1 MENTS
6 QITFEKIF
14 ETLKKRIWWIL
25 IIAVIVG
32 CGAAVYGALFIQDSY
47 TCKLVYR
54 IGVPSEMTSGEINQ
68 LEYQVKT
75 SIQTLQTRRV
85 MTKVVTEAG
94 GIWNLNKEPKE
105 PAVQEMMN
113 ATKFAGDET
122 TGSFSISVSSTDPK
136 AAYKMVQN
144 FHKLL
149 TDDEYVVNELGLKK
163 MYPVVEP
170 EEGLPTSPSNGS
182 RTVKYGALGAILGA
196 VLAGVFFLLRAVM
209 DVTIRSE
216 KDLRECSALP
226 ILGTLPYYEGAVES
240 GEQLLKKADK

>member
-32 CGAAVYGALFIQDSY
+32 CGTAVYGALFIQDSY

-68 LEYQVKT
+68 LDYQVKT

-85 MTKVVTEAG
+85 MAKVVDKAYIVTE
-94 GIWNLNKEPKE
+94 NKE

-122 TGSFSISVSSTDPK
+122 TGSFSISVSSTNPK
-136 AAYKMVQN
+136 AAYLMVVH

-170 EEGLPTSPSNGS
+170 EEGPPTSPSNGS
-182 RTVKYGALGAILGA
+182 RTVKYGALGALLGA

-226 ILGTLPYYEGAVES
+226 ILGTLPYYEGTVES
-240 GEQLLKKADK
+240 GEQLLKKANK

>member
-1 MENTS
+1 M
-6 QITFEKIF
+6 
-14 ETLKKRIWWIL
+14 
-25 IIAVIVG
+25 
-32 CGAAVYGALFIQDSY
+32 
-47 TCKLVYR
+47 
-54 IGVPSEMTSGEINQ
+54 
-68 LEYQVKT
+68 
-75 SIQTLQTRRV
+75 
-85 MTKVVTEAG
+85 
-94 GIWNLNKEPKE
+94 
-105 PAVQEMMN
+105 QEMMN
-113 ATKFAGDET
+113 ATEFAGDET
-122 TGSFSISVSSTDPK
+122 TGSFSISVSSTNPEV
-136 AAYKMVQN
+136 AYRMVRA

-149 TDDEYVVNELGLKK
+149 TDDEYVVNELELKK

-170 EEGLPTSPSNGS
+170 EEKAPTSPSNGS

>member
-1 MENTS
+1 MGNTS
-6 QITFEKIF
+6 QLTFEKIF

-25 IIAVIVG
+25 IVAVIFG
-32 CGAAVYGALFIQDSY
+32 CGTAVYGALFIQDSY

-54 IGVPSEMTSGEINQ
+54 IGVPSEMTSDEINQ
-68 LEYQVKT
+68 LDYQVKT

-85 MTKVVTEAG
+85 MAKVVAEAKIVTSNG
-94 GIWNLNKEPKE
+94 T
-105 PAVQEMMN
+105 PAVQEMTS
-113 ATKFAGDET
+113 ATKFVGDET
-122 TGSFSISVSSTDPK
+122 TGSFSISVSSTNPEV
-136 AAYKMVQN
+136 AHKMVLA

-149 TDDEYVVNELGLKK
+149 TDDEYVVNELELKK

-170 EEGLPTSPSNGS
+170 EEKAPTSPSNGS

>member
-32 CGAAVYGALFIQDSY
+32 CGTAVYGALFIKDTY

-68 LEYQVKT
+68 LDYQVKT

-85 MTKVVTEAG
+85 MAKVVAEARIVTSNG
-94 GIWNLNKEPKE
+94 T
-105 PAVQEMMN
+105 PAVQEMTS
-113 ATKFAGDET
+113 ATKFVGDET
-122 TGSFSISVSSTDPK
+122 TGSFSISVSSTNPEV
-136 AAYKMVQN
+136 AHKMVLA

-149 TDDEYVVNELGLKK
+149 TDDEYVVNELELKK

-170 EEGLPTSPSNGS
+170 EGLPTSPSNGS

>member
-32 CGAAVYGALFIQDSY
+32 CGAAVYGALFIKDTY

-85 MTKVVTEAG
+85 MTKVVTEARIVTSNG
-94 GIWNLNKEPKE
+94 T

-122 TGSFSISVSSTDPK
+122 TGSFSISVSSTNPEV
-136 AAYKMVQN
+136 AHKMVLA

-149 TDDEYVVNELGLKK
+149 TDDEYVVNELELKK

-170 EEGLPTSPSNGS
+170 DGLPTSPSNGS
-182 RTVKYGALGAILGA
+182 RTAKYGALGALLGA

-226 ILGTLPYYEGAVES
+226 ILGTLPYYEGTVES
-240 GEQLLKKADK
+240 GEQLLKKANK

>member
-1 MENTS
+1 MGNTS
-6 QITFEKIF
+6 QLTFEKIF

-25 IIAVIVG
+25 IVAVIFG
-32 CGAAVYGALFIQDSY
+32 CGTAVYGALFIQDSY

-68 LEYQVKT
+68 LDYQVKT

-85 MTKVVTEAG
+85 MTKVVTEARIVTSNG
-94 GIWNLNKEPKE
+94 T

-122 TGSFSISVSSTDPK
+122 TGSFSISVSSTNPEV
-136 AAYKMVQN
+136 AHKMVLA

-149 TDDEYVVNELGLKK
+149 TDDEYVVNELELKK

-170 EEGLPTSPSNGS
+170 EGLPTSPSNGS
-182 RTVKYGALGAILGA
+182 RTAKYGALGALLGA

-226 ILGTLPYYEGAVES
+226 ILGTLPYYEGTVES

>member
-32 CGAAVYGALFIQDSY
+32 CGTAVYGALFIKDTY

-68 LEYQVKT
+68 LDYQVKT

-85 MTKVVTEAG
+85 MTKVVTEARIVTSNG
-94 GIWNLNKEPKE
+94 T

-113 ATKFAGDET
+113 ATEFAGDET
-122 TGSFSISVSSTDPK
+122 TGSFSISVSSTNPEV
-136 AAYKMVQN
+136 AHKMVLA

-149 TDDEYVVNELGLKK
+149 TDDEYVVNELELKK

-170 EEGLPTSPSNGS
+170 EEGPPTSPSNGS
-182 RTVKYGALGAILGA
+182 RTVKYGALGALLGA
-196 VLAGVFFLLRAVM
+196 VLAGGFFLLRAVM

-226 ILGTLPYYEGAVES
+226 ILGTLPYYEGTVES

>member
-32 CGAAVYGALFIQDSY
+32 CGAAVYGALFIKDTY

-85 MTKVVTEAG
+85 MTKVVTEAHIVIEKDG
-94 GIWNLNKEPKE
+94 P

-122 TGSFSISVSSTDPK
+122 TGSFSISVSSTNPK
-136 AAYKMVQN
+136 VAYLMVVH

-170 EEGLPTSPSNGS
+170 DGLPTSPSNGS

>member
-32 CGAAVYGALFIQDSY
+32 CGAAVYGALFIKDTY

-68 LEYQVKT
+68 LDYQVKT

-85 MTKVVTEAG
+85 MAKVVAEARIVTSNG
-94 GIWNLNKEPKE
+94 T
-105 PAVQEMMN
+105 PAVQEMTS

-122 TGSFSISVSSTDPK
+122 TGSFSISVSSTNPEV
-136 AAYKMVQN
+136 AHKMVLA

-149 TDDEYVVNELGLKK
+149 TDDEYVVNELELKK

-170 EEGLPTSPSNGS
+170 EGLPTSPSNGS

-226 ILGTLPYYEGAVES
+226 ILGTLPYYEGTVES

>member
-1 MENTS
+1 MGNTS
-6 QITFEKIF
+6 QLTFEKIF

-25 IIAVIVG
+25 IVAVIFG
-32 CGAAVYGALFIQDSY
+32 CGTAVYGALFIQDSY

-68 LEYQVKT
+68 LDYQVKT

-85 MTKVVTEAG
+85 MTKVVTEARIVIEKG
-94 GIWNLNKEPKE
+94 GP

-113 ATKFAGDET
+113 ATEFAGDET
-122 TGSFSISVSSTDPK
+122 TGSFSISVSSTNPEV
-136 AAYKMVQN
+136 AYKMVRA

-149 TDDEYVVNELGLKK
+149 TDDEYVVNELELKK

-170 EEGLPTSPSNGS
+170 EEKAPTSPSNGS
-182 RTVKYGALGAILGA
+182 RTVKYGALGALLGA

>member
-32 CGAAVYGALFIQDSY
+32 CGTAVYGALFIKDTY

-68 LEYQVKT
+68 LDYQVKT

-85 MTKVVTEAG
+85 MTKVARIVTSNG
-94 GIWNLNKEPKE
+94 T

-122 TGSFSISVSSTDPK
+122 TGSFSISVSSTNPEV
-136 AAYKMVQN
+136 AHKMVLA

-149 TDDEYVVNELGLKK
+149 TDDEYVVNELELKK

-170 EEGLPTSPSNGS
+170 EGLPTSPSNGS
-182 RTVKYGALGAILGA
+182 RTAKYGALGALLGA

-226 ILGTLPYYEGAVES
+226 ILGTLPYYEGTVES

>member
-32 CGAAVYGALFIQDSY
+32 CGAAVYGALFIKDTY

-68 LEYQVKT
+68 LDYQVKT

-85 MTKVVTEAG
+85 MTKVVTEARIVTSNG
-94 GIWNLNKEPKE
+94 T

-122 TGSFSISVSSTDPK
+122 TGSFSISVSSTNPEV
-136 AAYKMVQN
+136 AHKMVLA

-149 TDDEYVVNELGLKK
+149 TDDEYVVNELELKK

-170 EEGLPTSPSNGS
+170 DGLPTSPSNGS
-182 RTVKYGALGAILGA
+182 RTAKYGALGALLGA

-226 ILGTLPYYEGAVES
+226 ILGTLPYYEGTVES

>member
-32 CGAAVYGALFIQDSY
+32 CGAAVYGALFIKDTY

-68 LEYQVKT
+68 LDYQVKT

-85 MTKVVTEAG
+85 MTKVVTEARIVTSNG
-94 GIWNLNKEPKE
+94 T
-105 PAVQEMMN
+105 PAVQEMTS
-113 ATKFAGDET
+113 ATKFVGDET
-122 TGSFSISVSSTDPK
+122 TGSFSISVSSTNPEV
-136 AAYKMVQN
+136 AHKMVLA

-149 TDDEYVVNELGLKK
+149 TDDEYVVNELELKK

-170 EEGLPTSPSNGS
+170 EGLPTSPSNGS

-226 ILGTLPYYEGAVES
+226 ILGTLPYYEGTMES

>member
-1 MENTS
+1 MGNTS
-6 QITFEKIF
+6 QLTFEKIF

-68 LEYQVKT
+68 LDYQVKT
-75 SIQTLQTRRV
+75 SIQTLQTRGV

-94 GIWNLNKEPKE
+94 IVIEKGGP

-122 TGSFSISVSSTDPK
+122 TGSFSISVSSTNPEV
-136 AAYKMVQN
+136 AHRMVLA

-149 TDDEYVVNELGLKK
+149 TDDEYVVNELELKK

-170 EEGLPTSPSNGS
+170 EEKAPTSPSNGS

>member
-32 CGAAVYGALFIQDSY
+32 CGTAVYGALFIQDSY

-68 LEYQVKT
+68 LDYQVKT
-75 SIQTLQTRRV
+75 SIQTLQTQRV
-85 MTKVVTEAG
+85 MTKVVTKAG
-94 GIWNLNKEPKE
+94 IVIEKDGS

-122 TGSFSISVSSTDPK
+122 TGSFSISVSSTNPK
-136 AAYKMVQN
+136 AAYLMVVH

-170 EEGLPTSPSNGS
+170 DGLPTSPSNGS
-182 RTVKYGALGAILGA
+182 RTAKYGALGAILGA

-226 ILGTLPYYEGAVES
+226 ILGTLPYYEGTVES
-240 GEQLLKKADK
+240 GDQLLKKADK

>member
-32 CGAAVYGALFIQDSY
+32 CGAAVYGALFIKDTY

-85 MTKVVTEAG
+85 MTKVVTEAHIVIEKDG
-94 GIWNLNKEPKE
+94 P

-122 TGSFSISVSSTDPK
+122 TGSFSISVSSTNPK
-136 AAYKMVQN
+136 VAYLMVQN

-226 ILGTLPYYEGAVES
+226 ILGTLPYYERTVES

>member
-1 MENTS
+1 MGNTS
-6 QITFEKIF
+6 QLTFEKIF

-25 IIAVIVG
+25 IVAVIFG
-32 CGAAVYGALFIQDSY
+32 CGTAVYGALFIQDSY

-68 LEYQVKT
+68 LDYQVKT

-94 GIWNLNKEPKE
+94 IKLNGT
-105 PAVQEMMN
+105 PAVQEMTS

-122 TGSFSISVSSTDPK
+122 TGSFSISVSSTNPE
-136 AAYKMVQN
+136 AAHRMVLT

-149 TDDEYVVNELGLKK
+149 TDDEYVVNELKLKK

-170 EEGLPTSPSNGS
+170 EEKAPTSPSNGS

>member
-1 MENTS
+1 MGNTS
-6 QITFEKIF
+6 QLTFEKIF

-25 IIAVIVG
+25 IVAVIFG
-32 CGAAVYGALFIQDSY
+32 CGTAVYGALFIQDSY

-68 LEYQVKT
+68 LDYQVKT

-94 GIWNLNKEPKE
+94 IVIEKGGP

-113 ATKFAGDET
+113 ATEFAGDET
-122 TGSFSISVSSTDPK
+122 TGSFSISVSGTNPEV
-136 AAYKMVQN
+136 AYRMVRA

-149 TDDEYVVNELGLKK
+149 TDDEYVVNELELKK

-170 EEGLPTSPSNGS
+170 EEKAPTSPSNGS

>member
-32 CGAAVYGALFIQDSY
+32 CGTAVYGALFIKDTY

-68 LEYQVKT
+68 LDYQVKT

-85 MTKVVTEAG
+85 MTKVVTEAR
-94 GIWNLNKEPKE
+94 IVTSNET

-113 ATKFAGDET
+113 ATEFAGDET
-122 TGSFSISVSSTDPK
+122 TGSFSISVSSTNPEV
-136 AAYKMVQN
+136 AHKMVLA

-149 TDDEYVVNELGLKK
+149 TDDEYVVNELELKK

-170 EEGLPTSPSNGS
+170 EEKSPTSPSNGS

-226 ILGTLPYYEGAVES
+226 ILGTLPYYEGTVES

>member
-32 CGAAVYGALFIQDSY
+32 CGAAVYGALFIKDTY

-68 LEYQVKT
+68 LDYQVKT

-85 MTKVVTEAG
+85 MTKVVTEARIVTSNG
-94 GIWNLNKEPKE
+94 T

-122 TGSFSISVSSTDPK
+122 TGSFSISVSSTNPEV
-136 AAYKMVQN
+136 AHKMVLA

-149 TDDEYVVNELGLKK
+149 TDDEYVVNELELKK

-170 EEGLPTSPSNGS
+170 DGLPTSPSNGS
-182 RTVKYGALGAILGA
+182 RTVKYGVLGALLGA

-226 ILGTLPYYEGAVES
+226 ILGTLPYYEGTVES
-240 GEQLLKKADK
+240 GEQLLKKANK

>member
-32 CGAAVYGALFIQDSY
+32 CGAAVYGALFIKDTY

-68 LEYQVKT
+68 LDYQVKT

-85 MTKVVTEAG
+85 MTKVVTEARIVTSNG
-94 GIWNLNKEPKE
+94 T

-122 TGSFSISVSSTDPK
+122 TGSFSISVSSTNPEV
-136 AAYKMVQN
+136 AHKMVLA

-149 TDDEYVVNELGLKK
+149 TDDEYVVNELELKK

-170 EEGLPTSPSNGS
+170 DGLPTSPSNGS
-182 RTVKYGALGAILGA
+182 RTAKYGALGALLGA

>member
-32 CGAAVYGALFIQDSY
+32 CGAAVYGALFIKDTY

-68 LEYQVKT
+68 LDYQVKT

-85 MTKVVTEAG
+85 MTKVVTEARIVTSNG
-94 GIWNLNKEPKE
+94 T

-122 TGSFSISVSSTDPK
+122 TGSFSISVSSTNPEV
-136 AAYKMVQN
+136 AHKMVLA

-149 TDDEYVVNELGLKK
+149 TDDESVVNELELKK

-170 EEGLPTSPSNGS
+170 DGLPTSPSNGS
-182 RTVKYGALGAILGA
+182 RTAKYGALGALLGA

-226 ILGTLPYYEGAVES
+226 ILGTLPYYEGTMES

>member
-1 MENTS
+1 MGNTS
-6 QITFEKIF
+6 QLTFEKIF

-32 CGAAVYGALFIQDSY
+32 CGAAVYGALFIQDSC

-68 LEYQVKT
+68 LDYQVKT

-94 GIWNLNKEPKE
+94 IVIEKGGP

-122 TGSFSISVSSTDPK
+122 TGSFSISVSSTNPEV
-136 AAYKMVQN
+136 AHRMVLA

-149 TDDEYVVNELGLKK
+149 TDDEYVVNELELKK

-170 EEGLPTSPSNGS
+170 EEKAPTSPSNGS

>member
-32 CGAAVYGALFIQDSY
+32 CGTAVYGALFIQDSY

-68 LEYQVKT
+68 LDYQVKT

-85 MTKVVTEAG
+85 MTKVVTEGG

-122 TGSFSISVSSTDPK
+122 TGSFSISVSSTNPEV
-136 AAYKMVQN
+136 AYKMVVN

-149 TDDEYVVNELGLKK
+149 TDDEYVVNELELKK

-170 EEGLPTSPSNGS
+170 EEGPPTSPSNGS
-182 RTVKYGALGAILGA
+182 RTVKYGALGALLGA
-196 VLAGVFFLLRAVM
+196 VLAGGFFLLRAVM

-226 ILGTLPYYEGAVES
+226 ILGTLPYYEGTVES

>member
-1 MENTS
+1 MGNTS
-6 QITFEKIF
+6 QLTFEKIF

-25 IIAVIVG
+25 IVAVIFG
-32 CGAAVYGALFIQDSY
+32 CGTAVYGALFIQDSY

-68 LEYQVKT
+68 LDYQVKT

-94 GIWNLNKEPKE
+94 IVIEKGGP

-113 ATKFAGDET
+113 ATEFAGDET
-122 TGSFSISVSSTDPK
+122 TGSFSSSVSGTNPEV
-136 AAYKMVQN
+136 AYRMVRA

-149 TDDEYVVNELGLKK
+149 TDDEYVVNELELKK

-170 EEGLPTSPSNGS
+170 EEKAPTSPSNGS

>member
-32 CGAAVYGALFIQDSY
+32 CGTAVYGALFIKDTY

-68 LEYQVKT
+68 LDYQVKT

-85 MTKVVTEAG
+85 MAKVVAEARIVTSNG
-94 GIWNLNKEPKE
+94 T

-122 TGSFSISVSSTDPK
+122 TGSFSISVSSTNPEV
-136 AAYKMVQN
+136 AHKMVLA

-149 TDDEYVVNELGLKK
+149 TDDEYVVNELELKK

-170 EEGLPTSPSNGS
+170 EGLPTSPSNGS
-182 RTVKYGALGAILGA
+182 RTAKYGALGALLGA

-226 ILGTLPYYEGAVES
+226 ILGTLPYYEGTMES

>member
-1 MENTS
+1 MGNTS
-6 QITFEKIF
+6 QLTFEKIF

-25 IIAVIVG
+25 IVAVIFG
-32 CGAAVYGALFIQDSY
+32 CGTAVYGALFIQDSY

-122 TGSFSISVSSTDPK
+122 TGSFSISVSSTNPE
-136 AAYKMVQN
+136 AAYKMVVN

-170 EEGLPTSPSNGS
+170 EEGPPTSPSNGS
-182 RTVKYGALGAILGA
+182 RTVKYGALGALLGA

>member
-32 CGAAVYGALFIQDSY
+32 CGAAVYGALFIKDTY

-68 LEYQVKT
+68 LDYQVKT

-85 MTKVVTEAG
+85 MTKVVTEARIVTSNG
-94 GIWNLNKEPKE
+94 T

-122 TGSFSISVSSTDPK
+122 TGSFSISVSSTNSEV
-136 AAYKMVQN
+136 AHKMVLA

-149 TDDEYVVNELGLKK
+149 TDDEYVVNELELKK

-170 EEGLPTSPSNGS
+170 EGLPTSPSNGS
-182 RTVKYGALGAILGA
+182 RTSKYGALGAFLGA

-216 KDLRECSALP
+216 KDLRECSTLP

>member
-1 MENTS
+1 MGNTS
-6 QITFEKIF
+6 QLTFEKIF

-25 IIAVIVG
+25 IVAVIFG
-32 CGAAVYGALFIQDSY
+32 CGTAVYGALFIQDSY

-68 LEYQVKT
+68 LDYQVKT

-85 MTKVVTEAG
+85 MAKVVAEAKIVTSNG
-94 GIWNLNKEPKE
+94 T
-105 PAVQEMMN
+105 PAVQEMTS
-113 ATKFAGDET
+113 ATKFVGDET
-122 TGSFSISVSSTDPK
+122 TGSFSISVSSTNPEV
-136 AAYKMVQN
+136 AHKMVLA

-149 TDDEYVVNELGLKK
+149 TDDEYVVNELELKK

-170 EEGLPTSPSNGS
+170 EEKAPISPSNGS

-226 ILGTLPYYEGAVES
+226 ILGTLPNYEGAVES

>member
-32 CGAAVYGALFIQDSY
+32 CGTAVYGALFIKDTY

-68 LEYQVKT
+68 LDYQVKT

-85 MTKVVTEAG
+85 MTKVVTEARIVTSNG
-94 GIWNLNKEPKE
+94 T

-122 TGSFSISVSSTDPK
+122 TGSFSISVSSTNPEV
-136 AAYKMVQN
+136 AHKMVLA

-149 TDDEYVVNELGLKK
+149 TDDEYVVNELELKK

-170 EEGLPTSPSNGS
+170 DGLPTSPSNGS

-216 KDLRECSALP
+216 KDLRECSTLP
-226 ILGTLPYYEGAVES
+226 ILGTLPYYEGTVES
-240 GEQLLKKADK
+240 GEQLLKKANK

>member
-32 CGAAVYGALFIQDSY
+32 CGAAVYGALFIKDTY

-68 LEYQVKT
+68 LDYQVKT

-85 MTKVVTEAG
+85 MTKVVTEARIVTSNG
-94 GIWNLNKEPKE
+94 T

-122 TGSFSISVSSTDPK
+122 TGSFSISVSSTNSEV
-136 AAYKMVQN
+136 AHKMVLA

-149 TDDEYVVNELGLKK
+149 TDDEYVVNELELKK

-170 EEGLPTSPSNGS
+170 EGLPTSPSNGS
-182 RTVKYGALGAILGA
+182 RTAKYGALGAFLGA

-216 KDLRECSALP
+216 KDLRECSTLP

>member
-32 CGAAVYGALFIQDSY
+32 CGAAVYGALFIKDTY

-54 IGVPSEMTSGEINQ
+54 IGVPSKMTSGEINQ
-68 LEYQVKT
+68 LDYQVKT

-85 MTKVVTEAG
+85 MTKVVTEAR
-94 GIWNLNKEPKE
+94 IVTSNET

-122 TGSFSISVSSTDPK
+122 TGSFSISVSSTNPEV
-136 AAYKMVQN
+136 AHKMVLA

-149 TDDEYVVNELGLKK
+149 TDDEYVVNELELKK

-170 EEGLPTSPSNGS
+170 EEKAPTSPSNGS
-182 RTVKYGALGAILGA
+182 RTAKYGALGAFLGA

-226 ILGTLPYYEGAVES
+226 ILGTLPYYEGTMES

>member
-32 CGAAVYGALFIQDSY
+32 CGAAVYGALFIKDTY

-68 LEYQVKT
+68 LDYQVKT

-94 GIWNLNKEPKE
+94 IWTLYKEHKE

-122 TGSFSISVSSTDPK
+122 TGSFSISVSSTNPEV
-136 AAYKMVQN
+136 AHKMVLA

-149 TDDEYVVNELGLKK
+149 TDDEYVVNELELKK

-170 EEGLPTSPSNGS
+170 EEKAPTSPSNGS
-182 RTVKYGALGAILGA
+182 RTAKYGALGALLGA

>member
-32 CGAAVYGALFIQDSY
+32 CGAAVYGALFIKDTY

-68 LEYQVKT
+68 LDYQVKT

-85 MTKVVTEAG
+85 MTKVVTEARIVIEKDG
-94 GIWNLNKEPKE
+94 P

-122 TGSFSISVSSTDPK
+122 TGSFSISVSSTNPK
-136 AAYKMVQN
+136 AAYLMVVH

-170 EEGLPTSPSNGS
+170 DGLPTSPSNGS
-182 RTVKYGALGAILGA
+182 RTVKYGALGALLGA
-196 VLAGVFFLLRAVM
+196 VLAGGFFLLRAVM

-226 ILGTLPYYEGAVES
+226 ILGTLPYYEGTVES

>member
-32 CGAAVYGALFIQDSY
+32 CGAAVYGALFIKDTY

-68 LEYQVKT
+68 LDYQVKT

-85 MTKVVTEAG
+85 MAKVVAEARIVTSNG
-94 GIWNLNKEPKE
+94 T
-105 PAVQEMMN
+105 PAVQEMTS
-113 ATKFAGDET
+113 ATKFVGDET
-122 TGSFSISVSSTDPK
+122 TGSFSISVSSTNPEV
-136 AAYKMVQN
+136 AHKMVLA

-149 TDDEYVVNELGLKK
+149 TDDEYVVNELELKK

-170 EEGLPTSPSNGS
+170 EGLPTSPSNGS
-182 RTVKYGALGAILGA
+182 RTVKYGALGALLGA

>member
-1 MENTS
+1 M
-6 QITFEKIF
+6 
-14 ETLKKRIWWIL
+14 
-25 IIAVIVG
+25 
-32 CGAAVYGALFIQDSY
+32 
-47 TCKLVYR
+47 
-54 IGVPSEMTSGEINQ
+54 
-68 LEYQVKT
+68 
-75 SIQTLQTRRV
+75 
-85 MTKVVTEAG
+85 
-94 GIWNLNKEPKE
+94 
-105 PAVQEMMN
+105 
-113 ATKFAGDET
+113 
-122 TGSFSISVSSTDPK
+122 SSTNPEV
-136 AAYKMVQN
+136 AHKMVLA

-149 TDDEYVVNELGLKK
+149 TDDEYVVNELELKK

-170 EEGLPTSPSNGS
+170 EEKAPTSPSNGS

>member
-32 CGAAVYGALFIQDSY
+32 CGAAVYGALFIKDTY

-68 LEYQVKT
+68 LDYQVKT

-85 MTKVVTEAG
+85 MTKVVTEARIVTSNG
-94 GIWNLNKEPKE
+94 T

-122 TGSFSISVSSTDPK
+122 TGSFSISVSSTNPEV
-136 AAYKMVQN
+136 AHKMVLA

-149 TDDEYVVNELGLKK
+149 TDDEYVVNELELKK

-170 EEGLPTSPSNGS
+170 DGLPTSPSNGS
-182 RTVKYGALGAILGA
+182 RTAKYGALGALLGA

-226 ILGTLPYYEGAVES
+226 ILGTLPYYEGTMES